1 MDRELLD
8 EDGENQA
15 VRAFLMAYGE
25 PGLTVA
31 RMRRHMELAG
41 WPQAPEWNTKP
52 EAQGHLTKGGAQ
64 DWLRHLFALESSASG
79 ERSAFEAWF
88 SAAHHDRLDRNMPD
102 KSYNSPGAE
111 CAWGAWQARAA
122 LSSPQQ
128 PQPR

>member
-15 VRAFLMAYGE
+15 VRMFLMAYGE

-41 WPQAPEWNTKP
+41 WPQAPEWALKP

-64 DWLRHLFALESSASG
+64 DWLRHLFALEKLAGQKLLDQAMAELRAMSRDELIA
-79 ERSAFEAWF
+79 EM
-88 SAAHHDRLDRNMPD
+88 DRHKDSDIAVALREL
-102 KSYNSPGAE
+102 NS
-111 CAWGAWQARAA
+111 
-122 LSSPQQ
+122 SSPEARQQ

>member
-15 VRAFLMAYGE
+15 VRMFLMAYGE

-41 WPQAPEWNTKP
+41 WPQAPEWATKP

-64 DWLRHLFALESSASG
+64 DWLRHLFSLEASSPD
-79 ERSAFEAWF
+79 ERLAFEA
-88 SAAHHDRLDRNMPD
+88 SYRKRHESRLYCESEWR
-102 KSYNSPGAE
+102 G
-111 CAWGAWQARAA
+111 WQARAA
-122 LSSPQQ
+122 LASPQQ